1 MRVTTTG
8 HVFIGLRI
16 TGIGEVVDVEEG
28 LGESLIAQGLGVA
41 ELVNVEADH
50 DEEPAA
56 EEAVEEVPVVD
67 VEESLGE
74 SVEESQPAPVVT
86 PAVAALVAVTGRLHE
101 THKRRKGKR

>member
-16 TGIGEVVDVEEG
+16 TGIGE
-28 LGESLIAQGLGVA
+28 
-41 ELVNVEADH
+41 
-50 DEEPAA
+50 
-56 EEAVEEVPVVD
+56 VVD

>member
-1 MRVTTTG
+1 VRVTTTG

-16 TGIGEVVDVEEG
+16 TGIGEVVDVEES

-41 ELVNVEADH
+41 ELVN

-56 EEAVEEVPVVD
+56 EEAVEEVPAVD

-86 PAVAALVAVTGRLHE
+86 PAVAALVAVTGRLYE